1 MIRFPAALALALAP
15 LLLASCGKSTAPQ
28 TASQASGEI
37 LPGSI
42 SDAMLDTDHSQAEA
56 LLAPAA
62 RSAGAKADGAAD
74 ASSSGTA
81 IESDGAAQPA
91 PAEGSQPPPRPA
103 ASAKPAAR

>member
-1 MIRFPAALALALAP
+1 MIRFPTALAIALAP

-28 TASQASGEI
+28 TGSKASGEI

-42 SDAMLDTDHSQAEA
+42 TDAMLDSDHTHTEA

-62 RSAGAKADGAAD
+62 RGAAAKTDVAAGAL
-74 ASSSGTA
+74 SSGTA
-81 IESDGAAQPA
+81 IESDGAAQPEQV
-91 PAEGSQPPPRPA
+91 EGSQPPPKPA